1 MITKIVNLTFYL
13 QHAGVRETIVIIKDT
28 IASKEHRERLESS
41 KLKKEGQDTGREQ
54 LVRNLRDVIT
64 MAF

>member
-41 KLKKEGQDTGREQ
+41 KLKKEG
-54 LVRNLRDVIT
+54 
-64 MAF
+64 